1 MKCRIPRLLCRIAC
15 FFCVALVPMR
25 HLYIKIVTCI
35 LVYVM
40 MNSPQKHNSRVILSK
55 LFYNFAS

>member
-1 MKCRIPRLLCRIAC
+1 MSHSSVFVSHCV
-15 FFCVALVPMR
+15 FFGVALVPMR

>member
-15 FFCVALVPMR
+15 FCVALVPMR

>member
-1 MKCRIPRLLCRIAC
+1 MQKYKNIIIYS
-15 FFCVALVPMR
+15 VALVPMR